1 MADSANKELTAAAHA
16 LAEEEAG
23 KESGLVEDRHA
34 KQKSSKLTVTVFLN
48 KVLSGTALGVIIGL
62 IPNAVLS
69 GILKY
74 LGTNTFAV
82 TLTQIAVI
90 FQLATPLIIGGL
102 IALQFELNPMQMM
115 VTAGAAFVGSGVVKF
130 NPALKAYV
138 GSGTGDL
145 INTMITASIAVL
157 LLIWIKDRF
166 GSTAVV
172 AMPILVGCG
181 TAYIGVLL
189 LPFIAAFTTAIGEL
203 INSFTTLQPILMAI
217 LICCSFALVVF
228 SWNVNKSGVTLAIAL
243 GAMKLMMPNLFKHPI
258 ILLPCLFTAIV
269 SAIPVALLG
278 VSGTPQSAGFGMVG
292 MVGPLASL
300 DAGLAIP
307 LVLLCWFAVP
317 IAAALLSKLLFEKTF
332 KLFDSK
338 VVFKFLG

>member
-34 KQKSSKLTVTVFLN
+34 KQKSSKLTLTVFLN

-189 LPFIAAFTTAIGEL
+189 LPFIAASQPPLGNSSTAL
-203 INSFTTLQPILMAI
+203 PP
-217 LICCSFALVVF
+217 CSQF
-228 SWNVNKSGVTLAIAL
+228 SW
-243 GAMKLMMPNLFKHPI
+243 PF
-258 ILLPCLFTAIV
+258 
-269 SAIPVALLG
+269 
-278 VSGTPQSAGFGMVG
+278 
-292 MVGPLASL
+292 
-300 DAGLAIP
+300 
-307 LVLLCWFAVP
+307 
-317 IAAALLSKLLFEKTF
+317 
-332 KLFDSK
+332 
-338 VVFKFLG
+338 

>member
-1 MADSANKELTAAAHA
+1 MGVAA
-16 LAEEEAG
+16 
-23 KESGLVEDRHA
+23 
-34 KQKSSKLTVTVFLN
+34 
-48 KVLSGTALGVIIGL
+48 
-62 IPNAVLS
+62 
-69 GILKY
+69 
-74 LGTNTFAV
+74 
-82 TLTQIAVI
+82 
-90 FQLATPLIIGGL
+90 
-102 IALQFELNPMQMM
+102 
-115 VTAGAAFVGSGVVKF
+115 
-130 NPALKAYV
+130 
-138 GSGTGDL
+138 
-145 INTMITASIAVL
+145 
-157 LLIWIKDRF
+157 
-166 GSTAVV
+166 
-172 AMPILVGCG
+172 
-181 TAYIGVLL
+181 
-189 LPFIAAFTTAIGEL
+189 TAI
-203 INSFTTLQPILMAI
+203 
-217 LICCSFALVVF
+217 ALVVF